1 VIKFLSVHFA
11 RLYRRAFVLISNC
24 LPLREL
30 CSLLSDGAIVDTYKG
45 NSLVIRTVIQVDGD
59 VFTIVARA
67 DGTQALWSAHADS
80 VNKLLARISAQLG
93 GVARLVTWPLGVGMF
108 TVLALWGKPGSPFS
122 AWGFDEWCH
131 LFLINVAIPAGFT
144 FLGHIH
150 PLRRVIGRA
159 LLRTMPTWLGL
170 HGRRDRI
177 EALQSAAVGYEGD
190 RDRAL

>member
-1 VIKFLSVHFA
+1 MIKLLSV
-11 RLYRRAFVLISNC
+11 RLVQLYRCAFVLINNC

-30 CSLLSDGAIVDTYKG
+30 CSLLSDGATVDTYKG

-59 VFTIVARA
+59 VFTIVAQA
-67 DGTQALWSAHADS
+67 DGTQALWSAHADR
-80 VNKLLARISAQLG
+80 VNKLLARISAQLS

-108 TVLALWGKPGSPFS
+108 TVLALWGKPDSPF
-122 AWGFDEWCH
+122 AVWGFDEWCH
-131 LFLINVAIPAGFT
+131 LFLINVVIPAGIT

-159 LLRTMPTWLGL
+159 LLRAMPTWLGL

-177 EALQSAAVGYEGD
+177 EALQSAARG
-190 RDRAL
+190 